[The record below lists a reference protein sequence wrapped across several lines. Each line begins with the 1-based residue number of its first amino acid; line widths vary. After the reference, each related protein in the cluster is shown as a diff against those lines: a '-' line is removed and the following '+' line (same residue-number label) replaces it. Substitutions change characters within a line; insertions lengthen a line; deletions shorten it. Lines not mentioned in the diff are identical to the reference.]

1 MVKLK
6 NEVTGFIYDSCH
18 GHVKNIFTKPQ
29 TQIDIDVINMFI
41 DEDDVLF
48 TDNEDINNRL
58 MIGNNPYIIEITS
71 LDNKK
76 NYRIG
81 YTFFENDMIEVDEYY
96 RKESVIYFSNYDN
109 LKVFMKMENKY
120 SPRYIKNFKES
131 KRNIVFRKVIIFSSG
146 L

>member
-48 TDNEDINNRL
+48 TDNEDINNPQYL
-58 MIGNNPYIIEITS
+58 LVMCAPK
-71 LDNKK
+71 LLW
-76 NYRIG
+76 
-81 YTFFENDMIEVDEYY
+81 
-96 RKESVIYFSNYDN
+96 FS
-109 LKVFMKMENKY
+109 
-120 SPRYIKNFKES
+120 
-131 KRNIVFRKVIIFSSG
+131 G
-146 L
+146 